1 LSKHNLAHDYG
12 TAPLVEADLARN
24 GKGSEEAP
32 MDDPRGASI
41 PVPRPAQTGPDPLIG
56 RMINERYRIVGTIAR
71 GGMGKV
77 YRAEQQPLGRLV
89 ALKVLNPNYTGEN
102 DPEFHKRFFLEASI
116 ASKLTHPNTVTIF
129 DYGKTDDEVFYIAM
143 ELLEGRTLHRALR
156 EEGPFRADRTMHIA
170 RQICRSLR
178 EAHTLGVIHR
188 DLKPANVYLVQHGDE
203 NDFVKVLD
211 FGLVKNLDDKGGE
224 ELTQTGLFMG
234 SPKYMSPEQ
243 IRGERVDG
251 RVDVYALGVM
261 MFEMLT
267 GKVPFDRAN
276 SVNILMAHI
285 QEEIPGMTAFNPDV
299 HVPAPL
305 ETVVRRCMAKDP
317 AARYASM
324 DEVLAALKQCSGI
337 SSTMSGEFRLA
348 DVMGPGGLT
357 LIDALPPS
365 SSSVQIRGDLG
376 LGTPNYG
383 VAPFGAPAGAGLLAS
398 ANTEI
403 KSPSTGKWWIGVSA
417 AAVLL
422 AGAAFGLSPSK
433 TAPAVQAKANTP
445 TPAAI
450 APQAAAPLA
459 QPSTPSEVPPTTEV
473 VPEAAPSPVAPV
485 SATVLVSLKSTPPGA
500 MVAVGEREYGPTPT
514 QVEWTGSEAAVGREV
529 TFRFQR
535 KGYRDL
541 TVTRQI
547 RSDRLEVEA
556 PPMDP
561 IPVNRPKRD
570 ERPAVT
576 TAPAT
581 PKAAVPV
588 TPLKGYKA
596 EPY

>member
-1 LSKHNLAHDYG
+1 MSKHNLAHDYG
-12 TAPLVEADLARN
+12 TVPRVAADLQQT
-24 GKGSEEAP
+24 GKGSEEAR

-41 PVPRPAQTGPDPLIG
+41 PVPRTAQTGPDPLIG
-56 RMINERYRIVGTIAR
+56 RVVNDRYRIVGTIAR

-156 EEGPFRADRTMHIA
+156 EEGPFPADRTMHIA

-178 EAHTLGVIHR
+178 EAHGLGVIHR

-285 QEEIPGMTAFNPDV
+285 QEEVPGMTAFNPEV
-299 HVPAPL
+299 HVPAQL
-305 ETVVRRCMAKDP
+305 ESLVRRCMAKDP
-317 AARYASM
+317 HARYASM
-324 DEVLAALKQCSGI
+324 DEVLAALKHCSGI

-348 DVMGPGGLT
+348 DVMGPSGLT
-357 LIDALPPS
+357 LVDGIPPS
-365 SSSVQIRGDLG
+365 SSSVQIRGDLPI
-376 LGTPNYG
+376 GTPYSG
-383 VAPFGAPAGAGLLAS
+383 VSHGHGAPLSGNIALGPGSQPRPA
-398 ANTEI
+398 
-403 KSPSTGKWWIGVSA
+403 KGKWLAVVAI
-417 AAVLL
+417 AAVI
-422 AGAAFGLSPSK
+422 AGGVLFGLAPSRS
-433 TAPAVQAKANTP
+433 APAVQAKAAS
-445 TPAAI
+445 TPATQLEAKSEEP
-450 APQAAAPLA
+450 APSAAAAEPSAGAEPAVDPQPAGTMAPL
-459 QPSTPSEVPPTTEV
+459 
-473 VPEAAPSPVAPV
+473 
-485 SATVLVSLKSTPPGA
+485 SANVLVSLKSTPPGA
-500 MVAVGEREYGPTPT
+500 MVMVGEREYGPTPT

-561 IPVNRPKRD
+561 IPVNRPKPHAERD
-570 ERPAVT
+570 PA
-576 TAPAT
+576 AAST
-581 PKAAVPV
+581 PKTAVPV
-588 TPLKGYKA
+588 PSLKGYKA

>member
-1 LSKHNLAHDYG
+1 
-12 TAPLVEADLARN
+12 
-24 GKGSEEAP
+24 
-32 MDDPRGASI
+32 
-41 PVPRPAQTGPDPLIG
+41 
-56 RMINERYRIVGTIAR
+56 MINERYRIVGTIAR

-89 ALKVLNPNYTGEN
+89 ALKVLNPNYTGDN

-156 EEGPFRADRTMHIA
+156 EEGPFPPDRTMHIA

-178 EAHTLGVIHR
+178 EAHALGVIHR

-203 NDFVKVLD
+203 SDFVKVLD
-211 FGLVKNLDDKGGE
+211 FGLVKNLDEKGGE

-285 QEEIPGMTAFNPDV
+285 QEDIPAMKVFNPEV
-299 HVPAPL
+299 HVPAQL
-305 ETVVRRCMAKDP
+305 ESVVRRCMAKEP
-317 AARYASM
+317 TARYASM

-348 DVMGPGGLT
+348 DVMGPGGVMLEGF
-357 LIDALPPS
+357 PPS
-365 SSSVQIRGDLG
+365 SSSVQLRGDLG
-376 LGTPNYG
+376 APSGLPTGATPSGMAQLPGMTSSAQTGTQAKPG
-383 VAPFGAPAGAGLLAS
+383 
-398 ANTEI
+398 
-403 KSPSTGKWWIGVSA
+403 KGKWVFA
-417 AAVLL
+417 AALVAVLGG
-422 AGAAFGLSPSK
+422 GAIVGLMPAR
-433 TAPAVQAKANTP
+433 TGPAVQAKAELKP
-445 TPAAI
+445 APAQPAATQ
-450 APQAAAPLA
+450 AAPVEPAAPEQAPNPSEVTPEPQAAAPA
-459 QPSTPSEVPPTTEV
+459 
-473 VPEAAPSPVAPV
+473 VAV
-485 SATVLVSLKSTPPGA
+485 ASTVLVSLKSTPPGA
-500 MVAVGEREYGPTPT
+500 MVVVGEREYGPTPT

-547 RSDRLEVEA
+547 RGDRLEVEA

-561 IPVNRPKRD
+561 IPVNRPRRD
-570 ERPAVT
+570 DRPVV
-576 TAPAT
+576 TAPT
-581 PKAAVPV
+581 PAGKPAAVPV
-588 TPLKGYKA
+588 TPVKGYKA

>member
-1 LSKHNLAHDYG
+1 LSKQNLAHDYG
-12 TAPLVEADLARN
+12 TAPLVEADLAKT
-24 GKGSEEAP
+24 GKGSEEAR

-41 PVPRPAQTGPDPLIG
+41 PVPRPNQQGPDPLIG
-56 RMINERYRIVGTIAR
+56 RIINERYRIVGTIAR

-156 EEGPFRADRTMHIA
+156 EEAPFSGERTMHIA

-178 EAHTLGVIHR
+178 EAHGLGVIHR
-188 DLKPANVYLVQHGDE
+188 DMKPANVYLVQHGDE

-211 FGLVKNLDDKGGE
+211 FGLVKNLDEKGGE

-251 RVDVYALGVM
+251 RVDVYGLGVI

-285 QEEIPGMTAFNPDV
+285 QEDVPTMRVFNPEV

-305 ETVVRRCMAKDP
+305 EALVRRCMAKDP
-317 AARYASM
+317 VERYASM

-348 DVMGPGGLT
+348 DVMGPNGMT
-357 LIDALPPS
+357 LDGSNPS
-365 SSSVQIRGDLG
+365 SSSVQIRGDFAA
-376 LGTPNYG
+376 GTPYPG
-383 VAPFGAPAGAGLLAS
+383 VASGTTPQGIAPVHVAGSSPRAKSGKGRWLAAAAIVIAVAGGALGVSPAKNVAPQPKAVAKPTAPVEPVQAAPASAAQPSAATDPAS
-398 ANTEI
+398 ATQPATA
-403 KSPSTGKWWIGVSA
+403 S
-417 AAVLL
+417 
-422 AGAAFGLSPSK
+422 
-433 TAPAVQAKANTP
+433 APAVT
-445 TPAAI
+445 
-450 APQAAAPLA
+450 
-459 QPSTPSEVPPTTEV
+459 
-473 VPEAAPSPVAPV
+473 
-485 SATVLVSLKSTPPGA
+485 TVLVSLKSTPPGA

-514 QVEWTGSEAAVGREV
+514 QVEWTGSEAAMGREV

-561 IPVNRPKRD
+561 IPIKRPSRE
-570 ERPAVT
+570 ERAPSATPASSPKV
-576 TAPAT
+576 TAPVT
-581 PKAAVPV
+581 AV
-588 TPLKGYKA
+588 KGYKA

>member
-1 LSKHNLAHDYG
+1 
-12 TAPLVEADLARN
+12 
-24 GKGSEEAP
+24 
-32 MDDPRGASI
+32 MDEPRGASL
-41 PVPRPAQTGPDPLIG
+41 PAPRPPAQGPDPLIG
-56 RMINERYRIVGTIAR
+56 RTINERYRIVGTIAR

-129 DYGKTDDEVFYIAM
+129 DYGKTDDDVFYIAM

-156 EEGPFRADRTMHIA
+156 EEGPFPPDRAMHIA

-178 EAHTLGVIHR
+178 EAHSLGVIHR

-203 NDFVKVLD
+203 SDFAKVLD
-211 FGLVKNLDDKGGE
+211 FGLVKNLDDKAGE

-243 IRGERVDG
+243 IRGEKVDG
-251 RVDVYALGVM
+251 RVDVYALGVIL
-261 MFEMLT
+261 FEMLA

-285 QEEIPGMTAFNPDV
+285 QEEIPGITAFNPAV
-299 HVPAPL
+299 HVPPAL
-305 ETVVRRCMAKDP
+305 ESVVRRCMAKDP
-317 AARYASM
+317 AQRYGGM

-337 SSTMSGEFRLA
+337 QTTMSGEFRLN
-348 DVMGPGGLT
+348 DVLGRGGVSV
-357 LIDALPPS
+357 DGANPS
-365 SSSVQIRGDLG
+365 SSSVHLRGELPG
-376 LGTPNYG
+376 GTPFAG
-383 VAPFGAPAGAGLLAS
+383 MSPSVTPSGTGAGAPAKLAS
-398 ANTEI
+398 AHAPGFDPPAPP
-403 KSPSTGKWWIGVSA
+403 KRSRAVWIATSA
-417 AAVLL
+417 LVLAL
-422 AGAAFGLSPSK
+422 GGGALSYL
-433 TAPAVQAKANTP
+433 APAKVS
-445 TPAAI
+445 PA
-450 APQAAAPLA
+450 
-459 QPSTPSEVPPTTEV
+459 VPPRAKMPTQELV
-473 VPEAAPSPVAPV
+473 KAEPSGPVAPASNQGLGV
-485 SATVLVSLKSTPPGA
+485 PANTEMAPTDPAPNAAAQAASTVLVSLRSTPSGA
-500 MVAVGEREYGPTPT
+500 MVVVGDREYGPTPT
-514 QVEWTGSEAAVGREV
+514 QVEWTGAEAELGREI

-547 RSDRLEVEA
+547 RGDRLDVEA

-561 IPVNRPKRD
+561 VPLKTRPSRE
-570 ERPAVT
+570 ERPQAANT
-576 TAPAT
+576 PNKATAPVA
-581 PKAAVPV
+581 
-588 TPLKGYKA
+588 PLQGYKA